1 MPTLHVRSVPPQLY
15 RRIERLAAA
24 SNRSLSG
31 EVVELLASALG
42 REEARAR
49 QTRILAGI
57 LRRARRRRGV
67 PGVPGSVAMIRELR
81 GGLE

>member
-31 EVVELLASALG
+31 EVVQLLASALG

-67 PGVPGSVAMIRELR
+67 AGVPGSVAMIRELR